1 MDTTPLEGQEARTEE
16 GPLERAIAGA
26 IQHTPAVVV
35 VSVEPDGKVTFG
47 YHILDGAPSDVVMRL
62 MCGTQNALALLAQTV
77 TRSASEKVH

>member
-1 MDTTPLEGQEARTEE
+1 MDTSPLEGQEVRRED

-47 YHILDGAPSDVVMRL
+47 FHILNDAPPDVIVRL
-62 MCGTQNALALLAQTV
+62 MCGTQNALDLLAQMLTS
-77 TRSASEKVH
+77 SAGEQVH